1 LAGSADGDTKQL
13 DAGTDVMLA
22 GVIFQVITMLVFVT
36 LVIDY
41 SIRTLR
47 SWDQVPIE
55 ARSLSTQLST
65 RIFLAAMSIAILTVF
80 LRCIY
85 RIAEMV
91 GGWANPIMRD
101 EIGFVVM
108 EGM

>member
-1 LAGSADGDTKQL
+1 MMAGI
-13 DAGTDVMLA
+13 V
-22 GVIFQVITMLVFVT
+22 FQVITMLVFIM

-47 SWDQVPIE
+47 SWEQIPSE
-55 ARSLSTQLST
+55 ARFLSTKLST
-65 RIFLAAMSIAILTVF
+65 RLFLVAMSTALLTVF

-85 RIAEMV
+85 RIAEMA